1 MRARPRHDQLTGGDG
16 GRHEGLAD
24 LLGVR
29 GLGAI
34 DGVDEHGEAGQRSRG
49 RLRDVATARIVLLL
63 LESSSA
69 CRMRGFLAWRSRAK
83 KERVRCPSMSSF
95 ISSMNAG
102 STHPAFWA
110 MSTLGA

>member
-1 MRARPRHDQLTGGDG
+1 MPLLVEMHARPRHDQLIGGDV
-16 GRHEGLAD
+16 GRHEGLVD

-63 LESSSA
+63 REELVDLPDE
-69 CRMRGFLAWRSRAK
+69 
-83 KERVRCPSMSSF
+83 
-95 ISSMNAG
+95 
-102 STHPAFWA
+102 
-110 MSTLGA
+110 